1 MDDLSQS
8 RSEIFQSPDN
18 GNEIQKND
26 LLNIALPEETESLSY
41 ESAQKNSHEL
51 INNNQEISTESYAYS
66 ERNDIVENKET
77 KRNEEEEEHIVNINV
92 TIVAAFP
99 SGLNLKKEKWF

>member
-18 GNEIQKND
+18 DDEIQKND
-26 LLNIALPEETESLSY
+26 LLNIALPEETESISY
-41 ESAQKNSHEL
+41 ESAQKNSQENNNN
-51 INNNQEISTESYAYS
+51 NNNQEISTESCAYS
-66 ERNDIVENKET
+66 ERNDNLEKEEI
-77 KRNEEEEEHIVNINV
+77 KEIEEEQEHIVNVNV

-99 SGLNLKKEKWF
+99 SGLYYFK

>member
-18 GNEIQKND
+18 DNEIQKND
-26 LLNIALPEETESLSY
+26 LHNIALPEETESLSY
-41 ESAQKNSHEL
+41 ESAQKNSQENNNNN
-51 INNNQEISTESYAYS
+51 NNNQEISTESCAYS
-66 ERNDIVENKET
+66 ERNDNLEKEEI
-77 KRNEEEEEHIVNINV
+77 KEIEEEEEHIVNVNV

-99 SGLNLKKEKWF
+99 SGL